1 MYRYIHD
8 IHAVFQSNNLK
19 KKLFLSSNTLPG
31 SDGLCS
37 SFSIDRSSISR
48 RSETNRG
55 HNHGSCSIR
64 IVAVV
69 VRWTTVVC
77 GGRSTGDARG
87 AGRRTDGGRESRRKR
102 RGELALFYRKGLIA
116 LPITDN
122 ATINDLREVGV
133 GEWRK
138 GGKDRRGEA
147 GKRDRDG
154 DRDVVENGN
163 ESWESGC
170 GGGGGR
176 ERWKEAIRA
185 YIRVARCTTQ
195 VKGGKQEEQ
204 SARVKGG
211 KRTIR
216 AWTVVQRRAHR
227 AACTRYRR
235 MEGRVRRSP
244 VPLRAPIG

>member
-1 MYRYIHD
+1 M
-8 IHAVFQSNNLK
+8 
-19 KKLFLSSNTLPG
+19 
-31 SDGLCS
+31 
-37 SFSIDRSSISR
+37 
-48 RSETNRG
+48 
-55 HNHGSCSIR
+55 
-64 IVAVV
+64 
-69 VRWTTVVC
+69 
-77 GGRSTGDARG
+77 GDARG

-185 YIRVARCTTQ
+185 YIRVARCTTREGNKRNK
-195 VKGGKQEEQ
+195 VREL
-204 SARVKGG
+204 RVGSG
-211 KRTIR
+211 RSVR
-216 AWTVVQRRAHR
+216 GRWSNGVHTVRRAR
-227 AACTRYRR
+227 DTGGWKVACAA
-235 MEGRVRRSP
+235 
-244 VPLRAPIG
+244 PLFP

>member
-170 GGGGGR
+170 GGR

-216 AWTVVQRRAHR
+216 AWTVVQRRAR
-227 AACTRYRR
+227 DTGGWKVACAA
-235 MEGRVRRSP
+235 
-244 VPLRAPIG
+244 PLFP

>member
-1 MYRYIHD
+1 M
-8 IHAVFQSNNLK
+8 
-19 KKLFLSSNTLPG
+19 
-31 SDGLCS
+31 
-37 SFSIDRSSISR
+37 
-48 RSETNRG
+48 
-55 HNHGSCSIR
+55 
-64 IVAVV
+64 
-69 VRWTTVVC
+69 
-77 GGRSTGDARG
+77 GDARG

-216 AWTVVQRRAHR
+216 SVDGGPT
-227 AACTRYRR
+227 ACTPCGVH
-235 MEGRVRRSP
+235 EIPEDGRS
-244 VPLRAPIG
+244 RAPLPCSPKGTDWLSTRP